1 MYTSRSS
8 GRRRRLSL
16 SLSLS
21 LSLWLLV
28 MVNVR
33 LLAQVSGNIQLGTI
47 TYDPI
52 TGYAALP
59 VSWVGNQLIGSYP
72 SVNIGLYV
80 NVDGLCLDQT
90 ATKNSVNTTSFS
102 STNVSFFSTDIYI
115 SKTNVT
121 LAGSYDPLIT
131 LYFRGAPGA
140 TARVGVSTDVTRIT
154 VSTPPPAFFYI
165 VPPDPNPTEYPLNGG
180 YDIGGHIRKP
190 PQPYPGTPAECDG
203 GSDLGIPNVRLDI
216 EPDPSPACFA
226 GTPVVREGFST
237 DGYYDEFD
245 FPSHYIY
252 KITPDKGNGTAC
264 DCGISNNSSGD
275 IKFAQDVLLYQE
287 EFETLQQLMA
297 ADFNG
302 NNVFST
308 LDVSLM
314 SACVHGLGVPSGW
327 KPWVFVSQEDYNV
340 ANDPPFDFQ
349 NIPVLD
355 NHIVLDD
362 PLTGNITDADFY
374 GIKRGD
380 ILEQDCTEC
389 GPSDNLASPAKDR
402 NAWQVKPI
410 FFEDKAL
417 DAGKEYLIPL
427 YSGAMN
433 KLYLLDL
440 ALAFDPSVVEVLGFD
455 KGVLSDDHFVTGIT
469 GEGEKQ
475 TWHFGW
481 FTMRKEGEQVSEHD
495 VLLYLRI
502 KAQKDVPSLSGLF
515 VQSGPTRLNSAFQ
528 GENGQYYRLDLGIG
542 QPGQKKFE
550 ARLMGGNPVSTSTWL
565 DVYMPETGKIN
576 WELISID
583 GKVISLGNVD
593 GQQGWNNVPLTGRI
607 TSPGVVLLKISSDHG
622 TATFRLVN
630 P

>member
-1 MYTSRSS
+1 MNHFCTI
-8 GRRRRLSL
+8 GRRRRKVSL

-21 LSLWLLV
+21 LVV
-28 MVNVR
+28 MLNMR
-33 LLAQVSGNIQLGTI
+33 LLAQYPGNIQLGTI
-47 TYDPI
+47 TYDPV

-59 VSWVGNQLIGSYP
+59 VSWVGNQYLGNYP
-72 SVNIGLYV
+72 NVNIGLYV
-80 NVDGLCLDQT
+80 NADGLCLDQT
-90 ATKNSVNTTSFS
+90 ATRNSVNTASFS
-102 STNVSFFSTDIYI
+102 STNVSFSAFDIYI

-121 LAGSYDPLIT
+121 LVGNYNPLII
-131 LYFRGAPGA
+131 LYFRGYPGA
-140 TARVGVSTDVTRIT
+140 TARIGVSTDVTRIV
-154 VSTPPPAFFYI
+154 VSSPPPVSSFIA
-165 VPPDPNPTEYPLNGG
+165 PPDPNPTEYPLNSG
-180 YDIGGHIRKP
+180 YDISGHIRKP

-216 EPDPSPACFA
+216 EPAPSPACFA

-275 IKFAQDVLLYQE
+275 IKFAQDVLLGQQD
-287 EFETLQQLMA
+287 FETLQQLMA

-302 NNVFST
+302 NNTFST

-327 KPWVFVSQEDYNV
+327 KPWVFVGQEDYNV
-340 ANDPPFDFQ
+340 ANDPPFDYQ
-349 NIPVLD
+349 NIPVLA
-355 NHIVLDD
+355 NNIVLDD
-362 PLTGNITDADFY
+362 PLTDDIPDADFY

-389 GPSDNLASPAKDR
+389 GPSDNLASPPTDR
-402 NAWQVKPI
+402 NAWPVKNI
-410 FFEDKAL
+410 FFEDQAL
-417 DAGKEYLIPL
+417 DAGKEYLLPL
-427 YSGAMN
+427 YSGSMS

-440 ALAFDPSVVEVLGFD
+440 AFSFDPSVFEVLGFD
-455 KGVLSDDHFVTGIT
+455 KGLLSDDYFVTGVT
-469 GEGEKQ
+469 EKEAAQ

-481 FTMRKEGEQVSEHD
+481 FTMQTGGEQVPEQG
-495 VLLYLRI
+495 VLLYLRV
-502 KAQKDVPSLSGLF
+502 KAKKDVPSLAGLF
-515 VQSGPTRLNSAFQ
+515 NQNSRVRLNSAFQ
-528 GENGQYYRLDLGIG
+528 GENGQYYRLDLGFK
-542 QPGQKKFE
+542 PVQKKFE
-550 ARLMGGNPVSTSTWL
+550 AHLMGENPVSTRTWL

-593 GQQGWNNVPLTGRI
+593 GQSGWNNVLLPGRI
-607 TSPGVVLLKISSDHG
+607 TSPGVFLLKISTNHG
-622 TATFRLVN
+622 TSTFRLVN